1 MWVDSWFRLISRDKL
16 LIQPLA
22 LRFHDGTQKPLLT
35 LGEVEA
41 ALSPVELRG
50 SNNTPIRTPPGPQ
63 CLPLVGNHYEV
74 YPDAL
79 GNYERLFSR
88 YGPMIKTVNMGTVIY
103 HTNDPEISRCLLK
116 EGEYFTKKT
125 SDPSHPLHYMSIQSA
140 LFTCDSDSP
149 AFAISHK
156 FVPPALSP
164 RAIAHYTPHMQ
175 DSCRS
180 IFPILDQ
187 LAEKELAFNVYHYTF
202 KLASEIIWRMVV
214 GGSLGHFEAINT
226 PPALPIRLF
235 GQYLSLMKKISLKP
249 KWYGSLPFGEPA
261 RLRDVEKQLFA
272 EVERAM
278 DACTGPR
285 DEVLRLSDPK
295 ASLQASCVAD
305 FLSRARD
312 EKGDGLPRDLLL
324 ANTVVTIGAG
334 FTTSASFLAW
344 ALYAITVYPGNQER
358 LLQEI
363 IDHGG
368 DGEREWTYDEVHGM
382 KFLDCFVKETQRLH
396 SPSFQTARNA
406 KQDVVLPGGYLVP
419 KSSTVISCFP
429 SMHVNPKYWE
439 NPSKFDPDRW
449 TERDATA
456 KVSQNGVYTPFA
468 AGRRGC
474 IGFNLALVEVKL
486 VLIELVYHYHLK
498 NDSPEAVVYDP
509 DFIVTRPVNFYA
521 AATKRTSWPSKPIT

>member
-1 MWVDSWFRLISRDKL
+1 M
-16 LIQPLA
+16 
-22 LRFHDGTQKPLLT
+22 
-35 LGEVEA
+35 
-41 ALSPVELRG
+41 
-50 SNNTPIRTPPGPQ
+50 PIRIPPGPR
-63 CLPLVGNHYEV
+63 CLPFVGNHYEV

-103 HTNDPEISRCLLK
+103 HTNDPDISRCLLR

-140 LFTCDSDSP
+140 LFTCDTDSP

-214 GGSLGHFEAINT
+214 GGSLGHFESIST
-226 PPALPIRLF
+226 PPAQPIRLF

-249 KWYGSLPFGEPA
+249 KWYGRLPFGEPA
-261 RLRDVEKQLFA
+261 RLREVEKQLFA
-272 EVERAM
+272 EVEKAM

-305 FLSRARD
+305 FLCRARD
-312 EKGDGLPRDLLL
+312 EKGDGLPRDLLV

-344 ALYAITVYPGNQER
+344 ALYAITAYPGNQER

-368 DGEREWTYDEVHGM
+368 DGERKWTYDEIHGM
-382 KFLDCFVKETQRLH
+382 KFLDSFVKETQRLH

-419 KSSTVISCFP
+419 KGSTVISCFP

-439 NPSKFDPDRW
+439 NPSRFDPDRW
-449 TERDATA
+449 RERDATT
-456 KVSQNGVYTPFA
+456 KVSRNGVYTPFA

-474 IGFNLALVEVKL
+474 IGFNLALIEVKL
-486 VLIELVYHYHLK
+486 VLVELVYHYHLK
-498 NDSPEAVVYDP
+498 DDSPEAIVYDP
-509 DFIVTRPVNFYA
+509 EFIVTRPVNFYA
-521 AATKRTSWPSKPIT
+521 TATRRTSWPSKTSI